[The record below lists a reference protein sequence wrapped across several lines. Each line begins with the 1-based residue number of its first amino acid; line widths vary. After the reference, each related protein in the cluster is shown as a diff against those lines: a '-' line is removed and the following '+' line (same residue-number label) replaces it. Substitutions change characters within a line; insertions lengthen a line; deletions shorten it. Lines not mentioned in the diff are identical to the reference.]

1 MISGRLIPR
10 RLSFS
15 LESRWLSIL
24 FFFLIFRSWFFDFP
38 DPCQLPIGEGLGV
51 VIGPLFFCYSYCL

>member
-1 MISGRLIPR
+1 MALYLG
-10 RLSFS
+10 
-15 LESRWLSIL
+15 

-51 VIGPLFFCYSYCL
+51 VIGPLFYFAILTVFNE